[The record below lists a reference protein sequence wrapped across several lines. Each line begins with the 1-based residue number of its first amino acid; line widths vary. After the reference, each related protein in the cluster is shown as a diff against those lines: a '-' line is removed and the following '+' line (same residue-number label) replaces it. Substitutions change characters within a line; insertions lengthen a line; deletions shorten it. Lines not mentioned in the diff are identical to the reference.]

1 MIYLVVWRRPSFR
14 RVGNALLSSRLLHM
28 PISSY
33 NGTRG
38 YQGACQRITWVP
50 RVFHQAPNGQK
61 QPYLSLLFT
70 VATAIMMTP
79 LLVFWLLDTK
89 AKGPWW
95 HPWFV
100 MTKTCWVQGRS
111 LQIIPEGSENDDREE
126 RRIRQELICI
136 SCIQAWAITIVLKSL
151 QKKSVCRTLVE
162 WWTGSL

>member
-1 MIYLVVWRRPSFR
+1 MPFWVPGCCICPFLVTTGQGV
-14 RVGNALLSSRLLHM
+14 
-28 PISSY
+28 
-33 NGTRG
+33 TRG
-38 YQGACQRITWVP
+38 RARESP
-50 RVFHQAPNGQK
+50 EFHQAPNGQK

-89 AKGPWW
+89 AKGPWR

-151 QKKSVCRTLVE
+151 QKKRVCRTLVE
-162 WWTGSL
+162 WWMGSL